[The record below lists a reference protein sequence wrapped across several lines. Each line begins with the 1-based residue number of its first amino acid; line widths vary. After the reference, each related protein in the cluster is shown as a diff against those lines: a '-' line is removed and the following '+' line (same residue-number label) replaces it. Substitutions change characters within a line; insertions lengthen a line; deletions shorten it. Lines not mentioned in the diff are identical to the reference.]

1 LYYILHNFICLIGI
15 ECNIMHIAL
24 TEIFNL
30 STKLI
35 IPILP
40 TNSNTIQMLSYEIIF
55 INFFIPMFCS
65 NSFK

>member
-1 LYYILHNFICLIGI
+1 
-15 ECNIMHIAL
+15 MHIAL